1 MKNSKN
7 SEVENIFLKYN
18 LLTPLKPLPLPLP
31 IIVVHIIKRYF
42 FSYCLEITLKV

>member
-18 LLTPLKPLPLPLP
+18 LLTPLIPLP

-42 FSYCLEITLKV
+42 LAIAWRLL